1 MADVAAGSV
10 ASRRAGMLLIV
21 VFGVLALMLAAAGI
35 HGVTSHLVA
44 LRTAE
49 IGVRMTLGASP
60 SSALALVIREGTVQA
75 IVGLAVGVTGGVLVM
90 RTFQSV
96 LFGVAPADPLTL
108 IVVTIGLLATALAA
122 CALPA
127 RRAMRIDPV
136 NALRQSSSRSHIA
149 SHIAHRTSHI
159 AHRIA

>member
-1 MADVAAGSV
+1 MAEVAAGSV
-10 ASRRAGMLLIV
+10 SSRRAGALLIV
-21 VFGVLALMLAAAGI
+21 AFGALALILAAAGI
-35 HGVTSHLVA
+35 HGVMSHLVA

-60 SSALALVIREGTVQA
+60 SSVLALVIREGTLQA
-75 IVGLAVGVTGGVLVM
+75 LAGLAIGVTGGVLVM

-108 IVVTIGLLATALAA
+108 VVVVTSLLATALAG

-136 NALRQSSSRSHIA
+136 EALRQS
-149 SHIAHRTSHI
+149 
-159 AHRIA
+159 